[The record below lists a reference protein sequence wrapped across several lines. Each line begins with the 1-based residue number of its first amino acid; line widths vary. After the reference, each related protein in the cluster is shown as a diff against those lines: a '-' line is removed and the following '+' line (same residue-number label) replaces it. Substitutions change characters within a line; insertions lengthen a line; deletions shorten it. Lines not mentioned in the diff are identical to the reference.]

1 MVVRV
6 AMGLLG
12 DVVVVIQLTTLAV
25 VLEKKGWVLVSW
37 VVAMV
42 ILMGSQV
49 DQMLGG
55 LSLYREGLM
64 ELVK

>member
-42 ILMGSQV
+42 ILMGS
-49 DQMLGG
+49 
-55 LSLYREGLM
+55 
-64 ELVK
+64 